1 MCATTFITIKFI
13 IVIYY
18 GMLQKTFRLSYDA
31 VKMIFVIRY
40 TSGTCFNP
48 FGPKTKNL
56 RDIVCFCTIN
66 TGNSA

>member
-1 MCATTFITIKFI
+1 
-13 IVIYY
+13 
-18 GMLQKTFRLSYDA
+18 MLQKTFMLSYDA

-40 TSGTCFNP
+40 TSGTCFNL